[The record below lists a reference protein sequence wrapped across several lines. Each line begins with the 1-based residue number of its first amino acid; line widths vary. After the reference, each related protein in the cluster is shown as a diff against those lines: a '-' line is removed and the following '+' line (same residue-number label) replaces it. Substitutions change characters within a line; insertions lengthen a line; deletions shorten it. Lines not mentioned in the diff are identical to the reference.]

1 MKKKLIAYG
10 IWFATIFGIDRI
22 TKWLAL
28 HYIDHTYDVMP
39 LLQFKLVLNRGI
51 SWGMF
56 HSEHDGFFTLLTLF
70 IASIVVALMFY
81 TFRKWR
87 EGKYIFAEC
96 AVLAGAIS
104 NVLDRYLYGGV
115 VDFIHVHIGGCSWP
129 IFNIADAAIVLGIFW
144 ILWEQYKES

>member
-10 IWFATIFGIDRI
+10 VWFAAIFGIDRI
-22 TKWLAL
+22 AKWLAL
-28 HYIDHTYDVMP
+28 HCIDHAYDAMP

-70 IASIVVALMFY
+70 IASIVVVLMFY

-87 EGKYIFAEC
+87 QNQYVFAEC
-96 AVLAGAIS
+96 AVLAGAMS

-115 VDFIHVHIGGCSWP
+115 VDFIHVHIANWSWP
-129 IFNIADAAIVLGIFW
+129 IFNIADVAIVLGILW